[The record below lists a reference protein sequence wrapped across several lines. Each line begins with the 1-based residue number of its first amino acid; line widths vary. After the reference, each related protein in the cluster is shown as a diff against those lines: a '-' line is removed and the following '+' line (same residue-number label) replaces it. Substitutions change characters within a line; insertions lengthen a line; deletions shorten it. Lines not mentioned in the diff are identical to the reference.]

1 MGVSAERFQLDFFCG
16 TMFWVRPEALR
27 PLRELRLAE
36 AFPDENGK
44 LDGALEHAVERLLS
58 AAAVAAGYRIEGID
72 GFDVAEVEPYRE
84 AE

>member
-1 MGVSAERFQLDFFCG
+1 
-16 TMFWVRPEALR
+16 MFWVRPEALR

-36 AFPDENGK
+36 AFPEESGK

-72 GFDVAEVEPYRE
+72 GFAAVAGEPRQE
-84 AE
+84 AR